1 MSVLKIDFFLNI
13 SNVSDQT
20 GRNSQWSGFMVIYVS
35 DLIKAYSG
43 FIINFE
49 SELARRKEP
58 QPSDSEVLEHIIA

>member
-1 MSVLKIDFFLNI
+1 MVQKTNKMVFEVFLIKQEGIASGLVLWCF
-13 SNVSDQT
+13 
-20 GRNSQWSGFMVIYVS
+20 S

-58 QPSDSEVLEHIIA
+58 QPSDSEVLGHIIA

>member
-1 MSVLKIDFFLNI
+1 MFLIRQEGKASGLVLWCF
-13 SNVSDQT
+13 
-20 GRNSQWSGFMVIYVS
+20 S